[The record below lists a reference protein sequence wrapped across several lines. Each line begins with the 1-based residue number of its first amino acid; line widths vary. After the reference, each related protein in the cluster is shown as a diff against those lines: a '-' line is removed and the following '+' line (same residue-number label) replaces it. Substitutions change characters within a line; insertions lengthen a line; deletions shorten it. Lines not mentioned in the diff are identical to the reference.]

1 MTHISIKSSPQEVG
15 LLILFIHGYGSGAK
29 NLTGSEIQRKLGN
42 KAHVFMPG
50 FSNELEK
57 FENMEQNIRKA
68 TDFVREHKI
77 DLVIGSS
84 MGGFTAMQ
92 VPEVNK
98 ILVNPAMV
106 PSDIF
111 NLGMLEDIS
120 ETEIHKYRQLENR
133 VVSKEEAALT
143 YALFATDDELFS
155 YKERFERLYNPQ
167 KSFQMRGKHVISP
180 KNIREDLLPLI
191 ERITSYLPL

>member
-15 LLILFIHGYGSGAK
+15 LHILFIHGYGSGAN

-92 VPEVNK
+92 VPGVNK

-133 VVSKEEAALT
+133 AVSKEEAALT

-155 YKERFERLYNPQ
+155 YKERFERLYDPQ

-191 ERITSYLPL
+191 ERITSYLPF

>member
-1 MTHISIKSSPQEVG
+1 
-15 LLILFIHGYGSGAK
+15 
-29 NLTGSEIQRKLGN
+29 
-42 KAHVFMPG
+42 MPG

-155 YKERFERLYNPQ
+155 YKERFERLYDPQ